1 MTSLNLRTK
10 EMYVL
15 SVRKKTSANLFKD
28 FRQHT
33 RFKVYL
39 NLVDTTGASGGGLY
53 ALSFKV
59 VNLDTDESA
68 TFSQNELLKRL
79 ENFEVTSNWKKVS
92 D

>member
-1 MTSLNLRTK
+1 MTSLNLKTK

-15 SVRKKTSANLFKD
+15 SVRKKTSAKLFKD
-28 FRQHT
+28 FRQYT